1 MINTPDNS
9 EPSRPIY
16 FSAHDIHAYYGESYI
31 VQGISLNVHE
41 GEILALLGRNGA
53 GKTSTLR
60 AIARLD
66 DPAIHKGEIWL
77 DHQPLHNMKA
87 WEAAQAGIALV
98 PEDRRVIQGLTVEEN
113 LQLAQIEKPI
123 GWSLERIYELYEHCY
138 DYAKKKN
145 KDILFEIGTEEQ
157 SGSTSTFEEIEYFL
171 EKLNKICNSDEYFAT
186 LTKKH
191 KNIKILQICP
201 DNLLKSGVVGTSK
214 EDLIRDYHCGF
225 KKGIDFLNTNFL

>member
-1 MINTPDNS
+1 MINTPDNT
-9 EPSRPIY
+9 EASRPIY

-66 DPAIHKGEIWL
+66 DPTIHKGEIWL
-77 DHQPLHNMKA
+77 DHQPLHKMQA

-98 PEDRRVIQGLTVEEN
+98 PEDRRIIQGLTVEEN

-123 GWSLERIYELYEHCY
+123 GWSLDRIYELFPRLGERRKQEGTTLSGGEQQMLAIGRALARNIKLLLLDEPYEGL
-138 DYAKKKN
+138 APV
-145 KDILFEIGTEEQ
+145 IVQ
-157 SGSTSTFEEIEYFL
+157 EIE
-171 EKLNKICNSDEYFAT
+171 KT
-186 LTKKH
+186 LR
-191 KNIKILQICP
+191 
-201 DNLLKSGVVGTSK
+201 
-214 EDLIRDYHCGF
+214 LIREQ
-225 KKGIDFLNTNFL
+225 GITTKPLLMSL